1 MFEISFE
8 RSRLPWLFELTLD
21 IRVYLGC
28 SIFPRVLEF
37 TLHARDYVESSSSLG
52 YSSLPCMFEFAS
64 KLESSIGLSGP
75 DQHQGTRVMMGTVS
89 VSIVT
94 WFPDVGFA
102 KTKKTGFFN
111 PVCSA
116 GPSVCPRSLAL
127 HPF

>member
-28 SIFPRVLEF
+28 SIFPWVLEF

-102 KTKKTGFFN
+102 KTKKK
-111 PVCSA
+111 
-116 GPSVCPRSLAL
+116 RLL
-127 HPF
+127 